1 MPSNYSKNNLPVQK
15 SLHGVH
21 LAAVPGAP
29 APAPPKPKRLY
40 DVLDWAFYLP
50 ITNRAKLVIGY
61 LVRCANKDGRCWP
74 KQETI
79 AHNLRLGR
87 ENVSRDISYLCKRG
101 YLTKSRKGKARKLY
115 EYQIAYFEDDPDIG
129 F

>member
-1 MPSNYSKNNLPVQK
+1 MPSRHSKNKPLVQK

-21 LAAVPGAP
+21 LAPVPDAP
-29 APAPPKPKRLY
+29 APEPLKPKRLY
-40 DVLDWAFYLP
+40 DALDWALSLP
-50 ITNRAKLVIGY
+50 IRHRAKNVLVY
-61 LVRCANKDGRCWP
+61 LVRRSDADGVCWP

-79 AHNLRLGR
+79 ADNLGLRQ
-87 ENVSRDISYLCKRG
+87 ENVSRDVSYLCKLG

-115 EYQIAYFEDDPDIG
+115 EYRIAFFEDDPDVG